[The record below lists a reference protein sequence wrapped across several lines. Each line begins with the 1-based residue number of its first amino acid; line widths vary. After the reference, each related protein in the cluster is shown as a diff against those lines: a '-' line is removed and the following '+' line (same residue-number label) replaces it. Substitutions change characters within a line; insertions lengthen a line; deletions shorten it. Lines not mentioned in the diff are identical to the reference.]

1 MAVHGGDGDAAEV
14 LGVLVFRGVFAEMLR
29 GARRVEKLLCAAV
42 ELRVLVRVKGL
53 GIPGLDAVS
62 NARGG
67 GSAVDAEA
75 GEVRGQVDRIGQVAR
90 VLLGRPEHEKGKGEA
105 LGRGPVGKELA
116 EGRRRGG
123 GRRGQVVGV
132 HHGVDAVGKGGVQ
145 AVGEVQVV
153 HGVGGV
159 GERGVD
165 GVGHG
170 RRAFFGRGLHVVCF
184 GDFGGGGV
192 VWVFMGK
199 FCYFGKSSS
208 NIILAD
214 IILGICEI
222 FCVYFP
228 KRG

>member
-1 MAVHGGDGDAAEV
+1 M
-14 LGVLVFRGVFAEMLR
+14 LVFRGVFAEMLR
-29 GARRVEKLLCAAV
+29 GARRVEKLLCAGV
-42 ELRVLVRVKGL
+42 KLRVLFRVEGP

-62 NARGG
+62 DDRGG
-67 GSAVDAEA
+67 GGAVDAEA

-116 EGRRRGG
+116 EGRRRGV

-184 GDFGGGGV
+184 GDFGAGV
-192 VWVFMGK
+192 WRGFLWAN
-199 FCYFGKSSS
+199 FAIFGNEKILIPK
-208 NIILAD
+208 II
-214 IILGICEI
+214 
-222 FCVYFP
+222 
-228 KRG
+228 